1 MKLRFKATVCRWIDG
16 DGRRPGRVPL
26 GKENQLMYYAPPP
39 IRTGFNKRLFKL
51 YLDLYHHRQSLFLMV
66 RRDTLLRIKGTL
78 LGPLWLLAQPL
89 FLLLVYSFVFSGIMK
104 ISFRPDGGSGDFAL
118 YLFAAL
124 VPFST
129 LQDGLQR
136 ASSSLL
142 ENRDLLLKTQMPA
155 IVFPAVAAIGTLVQ
169 ELIGLFI
176 LIAAAWVMG
185 YVPGVTL
192 FLLPVMIGLRLLLTF
207 ALAPVVAILS
217 VFVKDVGQVLPM
229 LMLALFFTTPIIYPL
244 EMIPA
249 DYRPIIESNPMTW
262 LVQAYRSII
271 LENQWPVDNLLVL
284 AIACLVLL
292 GVTGMLFMRLQ
303 HRAKDFL

>member
-1 MKLRFKATVCRWIDG
+1 
-16 DGRRPGRVPL
+16 
-26 GKENQLMYYAPPP
+26 
-39 IRTGFNKRLFKL
+39 
-51 YLDLYHHRQSLFLMV
+51 MV

-89 FLLLVYSFVFSGIMK
+89 FLLLVYSFVFSGILK

-124 VPFST
+124 VPFSA

-155 IVFPAVAAIGTLVQ
+155 MVFPAVASLGTLVQ
-169 ELIGLFI
+169 EVIGLSI
-176 LIAAAWVMG
+176 LILTAWFMG
-185 YVPGVTL
+185 YAPARTL
-192 FLLPVMIGLRLLLTF
+192 LLLPLIVGLRLLLTF
-207 ALAPVVAILS
+207 ALAPMVAVLS
-217 VFVKDVGQVLPM
+217 VFIKDVGQLLPM
-229 LMLALFFTTPIIYPL
+229 LMTALFFTTPIIYPM

-249 DYRPIIESNPMTW
+249 DYRFIIESNPITW
-262 LVQAYRSII
+262 LVQAYRSVI
-271 LENQWPVDNLLVL
+271 LENEWPVDDLLVL
-284 AIACLVLL
+284 GLACLILL
-292 GVTGMLFMRLQ
+292 AMTGAIFMRLQ